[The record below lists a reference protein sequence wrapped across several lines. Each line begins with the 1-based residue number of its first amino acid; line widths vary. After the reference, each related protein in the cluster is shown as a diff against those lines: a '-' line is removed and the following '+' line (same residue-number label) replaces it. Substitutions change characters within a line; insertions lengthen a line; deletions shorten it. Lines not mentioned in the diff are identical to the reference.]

1 MPRAVYSRRFLLNT
15 LATSAIA
22 TYTVPNGYTA
32 VVRSWGFGKTTAVA
46 ASAYLRVGPAAGS
59 LVDVAADGTATV
71 TAVSKNLNG
80 VVVNQGEVISVQ
92 CVTGTMVVNV
102 SGYLLTNV

>member
-1 MPRAVYSRRFLLNT
+1 MPRAVYSTRFLLQT

-22 TYTVPNGYTA
+22 TYTVPAGMRA

-46 ASAYLRVGPAAGS
+46 ASAYLRVGPATGS

-71 TAVSKNLNG
+71 TAVQKNVNG
-80 VVVNQGEVISVQ
+80 IVVNSGEVISVQ

-102 SGYLLTNV
+102 SGYLLTN